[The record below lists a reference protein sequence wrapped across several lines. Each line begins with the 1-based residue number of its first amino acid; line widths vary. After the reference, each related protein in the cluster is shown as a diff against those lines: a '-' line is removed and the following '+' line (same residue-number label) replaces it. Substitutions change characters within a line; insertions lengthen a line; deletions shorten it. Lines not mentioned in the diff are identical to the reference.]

1 MNEVPEPWGAQMTH
15 SEKTT
20 LIKEFKHHVNCIS
33 DISDTLGFGDPFSYN
48 RMREIL
54 MAIELGHDVSTVY
67 AGGDAVDENGEE
79 VEYKSTIQKK
89 LTAQYTG
96 VSVYDDW
103 YEQLSYL
110 KNEKIGGY
118 KYHYIALFVGHNK
131 IKAIYRL
138 TGEQVIN
145 FTEEAFKESWENRH
159 RRKDPRLSA
168 TLSEDQILT
177 GKKII

>member
-1 MNEVPEPWGAQMTH
+1 MTH

-103 YEQLSYL
+103 DEQLSYL
-110 KNEKIGGY
+110 KDKKIGGY
-118 KYHYIALFVGHNK
+118 TYHYFGLFVGHK
-131 IKAIYRL
+131 VKTIYRL
-138 TGEQVIN
+138 TGAQVME
-145 FTEEAFKESWENRH
+145 FTEKSFKKSWKNRNQ
-159 RRKDPRLSA
+159 RKDPRLSA